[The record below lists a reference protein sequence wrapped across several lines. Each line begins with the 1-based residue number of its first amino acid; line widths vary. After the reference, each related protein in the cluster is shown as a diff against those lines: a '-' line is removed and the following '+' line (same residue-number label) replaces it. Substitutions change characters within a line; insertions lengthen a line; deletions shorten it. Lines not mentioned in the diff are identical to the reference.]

1 MTHMVCIEC
10 GKRISS
16 FDGEDDVDYWFCGEL
31 CAGSCCMW
39 TYRGGLR
46 EPDEALKRLT
56 MRHKEHGNPKDLE
69 RIEKILGKMTQ
80 ADSPEWPGE

>member
-1 MTHMVCIEC
+1 
-10 GKRISS
+10 
-16 FDGEDDVDYWFCGEL
+16 
-31 CAGSCCMW
+31 MW